1 MLGQAENATA
11 RRERC
16 LRHHE
21 PMERVVLGE
30 PGPQQQ
36 PEHAPPAEGAPEGPD
51 APSAEAK
58 AREKRFLI
66 GTAISVY
73 QNSGDPASQWD
84 HFQGRRVLGGLL
96 PSIMNGD
103 RVGKSTDFWD
113 RHAVFLASAGFVK
126 LLPHNDL
133 VRVLLPG
140 KAVSLALCY
149 AACYMPTL
157 LCNAI
162 PMPWLRNRYE
172 DDLKLARSLGSN
184 AFRFS
189 LEWSRVEPIR
199 GQICAPALLRYHKMI
214 DCMIRCAQQ
223 LRH

>member
-1 MLGQAENATA
+1 MLGQAEYATV
-11 RRERC
+11 RQGCC

-36 PEHAPPAEGAPEGPD
+36 PEHALPAEGAPEGPD
-51 APSAEAK
+51 APSGEAK
-58 AREKRFLI
+58 ASEKRFLI

-113 RHAVFLASAGFVK
+113 RRVLFLASTLA
-126 LLPHNDL
+126 LLDWQTLRP
-133 VRVLLPG
+133 RWGQSEVLHF
-140 KAVSLALCY
+140 KAVSYALCC
-149 AACYMPTL
+149 AACYVPTL
-157 LCNAI
+157 L
-162 PMPWLRNRYE
+162 
-172 DDLKLARSLGSN
+172 
-184 AFRFS
+184 
-189 LEWSRVEPIR
+189 
-199 GQICAPALLRYHKMI
+199 
-214 DCMIRCAQQ
+214 
-223 LRH
+223 

>member
-1 MLGQAENATA
+1 MLGQAEYATV

-16 LRHHE
+16 LRHHK

-36 PEHAPPAEGAPEGPD
+36 PEHAPPADGAPEGPD

-103 RVGKSTDFWD
+103 RIGKSTDFWD
-113 RHAVFLASAGFVK
+113 RHAVFLASNLP
-126 LLPHNDL
+126 LLKSTP
-133 VRVLLPG
+133 P
-140 KAVSLALCY
+140 SLR
-149 AACYMPTL
+149 P
-157 LCNAI
+157 
-162 PMPWLRNRYE
+162 E
-172 DDLKLARSLGSN
+172 
-184 AFRFS
+184 
-189 LEWSRVEPIR
+189 
-199 GQICAPALLRYHKMI
+199 
-214 DCMIRCAQQ
+214 
-223 LRH
+223 